1 VEFVIWI
8 YKPLEEAQ
16 IKQLMNSKLDL
27 AVQIGKNA
35 KSPAPKEPLSGKK
48 AELVLSG
55 SNLQYVKPAM
65 EYKKARRSNFLR
77 EPIVPDGGFVNSGGM
92 PLLRHEN
99 DFEEIG
105 ISTLSIKGRLYYAN
119 HDSYDTLKLFQWGTE
134 EADGTGK
141 GFRTV
146 VFASLQDKKGENGSH
161 INFRKIVLPK
171 AFVKRYQEFYDD
183 RDGMG
188 RFEAVFQQSTAQLRD
203 WSQDLGEV

>member
-1 VEFVIWI
+1 MEFVIWI
-8 YKPLEEAQ
+8 YKPLEDSQ
-16 IKQLMNSKLDL
+16 IKQLMNGKLDL
-27 AVQIGKNA
+27 AVQVDKNA

-55 SNLQYVKPAM
+55 SNLQSVKPTM

-77 EPIVPDGGFVNSGGM
+77 EPIVPDGGFVYSSGM
-92 PLLRHEN
+92 PRLRPED

-119 HDSYDTLKLFQWGTE
+119 HDSYDTLKLFQWATE
-134 EADGTGK
+134 EADGTGS

-146 VFASLQDKKGENGSH
+146 VFASLQDKKGETGSH
-161 INFRKIVLPK
+161 VNFRKIVLPK
-171 AFVKRYQEFYDD
+171 AFVKHYEELYDD
-183 RDGMG
+183 KDGMG
-188 RFEAVFQQSTAQLRD
+188 TFKAVFQQSTAQLRD